1 MGAEMPLDVLFQL
14 FCATDITVNVLVAG
28 LNVGFQAFLIR
39 KMFHT
44 AWFYTHCLHVVQ
56 AHCIREDNNQNL
68 HVG

>member
-44 AWFYTHCLHVVQ
+44 AWF
-56 AHCIREDNNQNL
+56 
-68 HVG
+68 